1 MIFSIMVDAAIQEV
15 LAYVCGPQESHH
27 RVGCEAGKINL
38 FLYADGGR
46 IAGRDPDW
54 VQEALETMVDM
65 FIQVVLKM
73 NLDKTKAMVCTLG
86 FIWGKI
92 REAAYKRRETGRR
105 RCFRRGKVHGY
116 VAQNVVQQWWICQY
130 DTT

>member
-27 RVGCEAGKINL
+27 RVGWEAGKINL
-38 FLYADGGR
+38 FFYADGRR

-65 FIQVVLKM
+65 FIRVVMEM

-92 REAAYKRRETGRR
+92 R
-105 RCFRRGKVHGY
+105 
-116 VAQNVVQQWWICQY
+116 
-130 DTT
+130 